1 MSDVNFIMRE
11 TSERVNH
18 TLKRLTCYMANM
30 HYREYIR
37 EDRRKRDER
46 CEEMRRCFY
55 YINEKRE
62 TRYDFRNEVRIFFVK
77 EWRVESG

>member
-1 MSDVNFIMRE
+1 MRE

-18 TLKRLTCYMANM
+18 TLKRLHATWLMCIT
-30 HYREYIR
+30 ESIR

>member
-1 MSDVNFIMRE
+1 MRE

-18 TLKRLTCYMANM
+18 TLKRLHATWLM

-55 YINEKRE
+55 YIHINEIR
-62 TRYDFRNEVRIFFVK
+62 VRLSYEYFC
-77 EWRVESG
+77 ERVESG

>member
-18 TLKRLTCYMANM
+18 TLKRLHATWLICIT
-30 HYREYIR
+30 ESIR

-46 CEEMRRCFY
+46 CEEMRRCFLY
-55 YINEKRE
+55 IHINEIR
-62 TRYDFRNEVRIFFVK
+62 VRL
-77 EWRVESG
+77 S

>member
-18 TLKRLTCYMANM
+18 TLKRLHATWLM

-62 TRYDFRNEVRIFFVK
+62 TRYHQGGHFK
-77 EWRVESG
+77 K

>member
-18 TLKRLTCYMANM
+18 TLKRLHATWLM

-37 EDRRKRDER
+37 EDIIEER
-46 CEEMRRCFY
+46 EMRDV
-55 YINEKRE
+55 KR
-62 TRYDFRNEVRIFFVK
+62 
-77 EWRVESG
+77 